1 MSDFTENKEYI
12 IEEISKVLFSL
23 TEKQTAYLFDKR
35 NLYRANNFKRKEGF
49 TTVFIIKQLLS
60 GKDINNDTL
69 NYDYHTIFYKKFF
82 IKELVKIC
90 EKFKTSEILRHY
102 MGNVTV
108 EVEYAP
114 TSKNKNYTYI
124 LNLK

>member
-1 MSDFTENKEYI
+1 MSDFTENREYI
-12 IEEISKVLFSL
+12 IGEISKVLFPL

-35 NLYRANNFKRKEGF
+35 NLYGAKDFKRKEGF

-60 GKDINNDTL
+60 GKDIRNDTL
-69 NYDYHTIFYKKFF
+69 DYDYNTIFYKRFF

-90 EKFKTSEILRHY
+90 EKFKFSEILMY
-102 MGNVTV
+102 YIGSVV
-108 EVEYAP
+108 VDIEYAP

-124 LNLK
+124 LNVK

>member
-1 MSDFTENKEYI
+1 MSNFTENKEYI
-12 IEEISKVLFSL
+12 IEEISKVLFPL
-23 TEKQTAYLFDKR
+23 TEMQIAYLFDKR
-35 NLYRANNFKRKEGF
+35 NYYNRQDFQRGEGF

-60 GKDINNDTL
+60 GKHINNDTL
-69 NYDYHTIFYKKFF
+69 NYDYNTIFYKRFF

-90 EKFKTSEILRHY
+90 EKFKFSEILMYY
-102 MGNVTV
+102 MGSVIV
-108 EVEYAP
+108 EVEYVP